1 MNSNKIY
8 RIRILLLIIIP
19 LRLSGQSPDV
29 YKDYRESWLMKSEQ
43 YKPVLYSKATR
54 PEHVVEIIEDASSYQ
69 NLKMIRVSG
78 MEEYYQSPLKS
89 KKTGLIIDFG
99 GHTVG
104 RIQFVIRPTL
114 PAHAPVQLKFTFGEM
129 PSELHK
135 PFGDYQG
142 TLSKAWLQEEIITI
156 HTLPDTVTLPRRYAF
171 RYIKIEHLASAG
183 GMDFFISDIFCQSVS
198 SAYKDRNSNNPKLLP
213 EFERI
218 SEVSVKTLHNCMQT
232 VFEDGPKRD
241 RRIWIGDFKLQA
253 LANYY
258 SYQNIDLVK
267 RGLYLFAGTA
277 SNEGLVYG
285 TLFEEPR
292 PHPQEHFPIDY
303 CMLYNT
309 ILMDYYKETGDQ
321 ETVKD
326 LWIVARQQV
335 LLITPNIN
343 EQGLFEASPDWWT
356 FVDWNEQLDKQTSLQ
371 GIVIYALNKTWEL
384 AKILDRQDEIP
395 QLPGLIDRMKKA
407 ALIYYYDQ
415 EMELFTSG
423 KSNQVSTAS
432 QTWMVLSGTVTPEEG
447 KLLFMTMLNHEGL
460 IKPVSPYLYHYVVEA
475 MILCEMYQEARELL
489 MDYWGDMV
497 RKGADTFWE
506 VYDPENDYLSPYGSV
521 QMNSYCHAWSCTP
534 VYFIR
539 KYYNDLFKSLQ
550 R

>member
-1 MNSNKIY
+1 MISDQIY
-8 RIRILLLIIIP
+8 RIAILLHIVIP
-19 LRLSGQSPDV
+19 LRLFCQSPDV
-29 YKDYRESWLMKSEQ
+29 YQDHRESWLRKSEQ
-43 YKPVLYSKATR
+43 YKPVLYTTIIE
-54 PEHVVEIIEDASSYQ
+54 PEQIVEIIEDASSYQ

-78 MEEYYQSPLKS
+78 MEEHYKSPLKS
-89 KKTGLIIDFG
+89 KKTNLIIDFG

-114 PAHAPVQLKFTFGEM
+114 PAHAPVQLKFTFGEV

-135 PFGDYQG
+135 PFGDYRG

-156 HTLPDTVTLPRRYAF
+156 HTMPDTVKLPHRYAF
-171 RYIKIEHLASAG
+171 RYVKIEHLASAG
-183 GMDFFISDIFCQSVS
+183 DMDFFISDIYCQSVS
-198 SAYKDRNSNNPKLLP
+198 SAYKDLDSKGRKIPP

-218 SEVSVKTLHNCMQT
+218 SEVSIKTLHNCMQT

-258 SYQNIDLVK
+258 SYQNADLVK

-277 SNEGLVYG
+277 STEGLVYG
-285 TLFEEPR
+285 TLFERPW

-303 CMLYNT
+303 CLLYNT
-309 ILMDYYKETGDQ
+309 ILTDYYMATGDL

-326 LWIVARQQV
+326 LWMVARQQV
-335 LLITPNIN
+335 LKIMPNIN
-343 EQGLFEASPDWWT
+343 EQGLFEASQDWWT

-384 AKILDRQDEIP
+384 AKILDKQNEIP
-395 QLPGLIDRMKKA
+395 QLPDLIDRMKNAVRK
-407 ALIYYYDQ
+407 LYYDQ
-415 EMELFTSG
+415 KSGLFVSG
-423 KSNQVSTAS
+423 NSKQVSTAS
-432 QTWMVLSGTVTPEEG
+432 QTWMILSETVSPEEG
-447 KLLFMTMLNHEGL
+447 KLLLEKILSHGGVV
-460 IKPVSPYLYHYVVEA
+460 KPVSPYLYHYVAEA
-475 MILCEMYQEARELL
+475 MISCKMYQEARELL
-489 MDYWGDMV
+489 LGYWGDMV

-506 VYDPENDYLSPYGSV
+506 VYDPENDYLSPYGSI

-539 KYYNDLFKSLQ
+539 KYYDDLF
-550 R
+550 